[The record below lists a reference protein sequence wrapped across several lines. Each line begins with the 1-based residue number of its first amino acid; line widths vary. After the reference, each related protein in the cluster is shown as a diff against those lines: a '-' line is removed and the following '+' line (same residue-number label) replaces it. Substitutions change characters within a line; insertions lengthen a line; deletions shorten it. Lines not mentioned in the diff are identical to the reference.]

1 MIIENLTTLKIN
13 KLTKAQY
20 EATLAAGKAQVIGTF
35 TDTPEINITYL
46 LHI

>member
-20 EATLAAGKAQVIGTF
+20 EAAAAAGTLNNNELYI
-35 TDTPEINITYL
+35 ICNLNY
-46 LHI
+46 